1 MRWRASALFLGLFA
15 VSAALQGA
23 AACSNSS
30 TPATTP
36 EDSGAPV
43 GEDSSA
49 QPDSGLKVNPLCPT
63 SSGPVPVM
71 TVTGP
76 DGGQIPPD
84 WSCYDAGAAYLLHPF
99 PEDVDASDDAGDAG
113 DAAIDSAAPVDAAP
127 PPDATPPPVDSSVP
141 PPDSSTPEDA
151 GANYMLHLT
160 DFVSGVPPVGATV
173 DIIWGLSSFAPGI
186 SPPVAA
192 TPSFTGQVNADG
204 ILFFPAPPAGQQ
216 LLTYHVSNAAA
227 DAGQAPL
234 YWLGIPIVAPPGATT
249 YSSLAKSSESE
260 LLTSVLG
267 SEMARSDLALIVS
280 GATDCQERDVTG
292 AQFQIVN
299 TATGAPVASD
309 GSPGSP
315 VSFYTQANL
324 PNVACTYTSNQ
335 GGRAVWA
342 MVNGPVTAGSSIQFS
357 IQFMGR
363 MSASQS
369 APALIDSYPVESY
382 PGASTVQRSG
392 RLNAYPPN

>member
-36 EDSGAPV
+36 QDSGAPV
-43 GEDSSA
+43 GEDSSPP
-49 QPDSGLKVNPLCPT
+49 PDSGLKVNPLCPT

-84 WSCYDAGAAYLLHPF
+84 WSCYDAGAAYFVHPF

-113 DAAIDSAAPVDAAP
+113 DSAIDSAPPLDATPPV
-127 PPDATPPPVDSSVP
+127 DATPPPVDSSVP
-141 PPDSSTPEDA
+141 DSSTPPEDG
-151 GANYMLHLT
+151 GANYMLQLT
-160 DFVSGVPPVGATV
+160 DFVSAAPPVGATV

-192 TPSFTGQVNADG
+192 TPSFTGQVNDAG

-216 LLTYHVSNAAA
+216 LVSYHVSNGAA

-234 YWLGIPIVAPPGATT
+234 YWLGVPIVPPPGATT
-249 YSSLAKSSESE
+249 YNSLSTSSESA
-260 LLTSVLG
+260 LLKSVLG

-280 GATDCQERDVTG
+280 GATDCQERDLNG

-299 TATGAPVASD
+299 TATGEPVVSD

-315 VSFYTQANL
+315 ISFYSQMNL
-324 PNVACTYTSNQ
+324 PNVACTYTSNHE
-335 GGRAVWA
+335 GRAVWA
-342 MVNGPVTAGSSIQFS
+342 MVNGPVTAGSTTPYSIQFS
-357 IQFMGR
+357 GR

-369 APALIDSYPVESY
+369 APTLIDSYPVESY
-382 PGASTVQRSG
+382 PGTTTVQRSG
-392 RLNAYPPN
+392 RLNTSPPN